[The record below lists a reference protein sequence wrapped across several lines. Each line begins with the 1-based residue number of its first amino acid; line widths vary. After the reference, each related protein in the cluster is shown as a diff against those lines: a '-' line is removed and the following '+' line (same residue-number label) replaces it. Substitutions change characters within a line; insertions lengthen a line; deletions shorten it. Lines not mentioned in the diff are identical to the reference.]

1 MGERF
6 TFKLDKLL
14 DMRVKNE
21 EESVRLFKDTQREK
35 MVIEEKLDDMKNDY
49 DKYRGIKQGESIVY
63 QKIKRNYMTAL
74 NQGIAQKERELV
86 IKDKELE
93 VRRDNLKQKTI
104 ERKTVEKLKEKKYEA
119 FTKEQ
124 DRIERVN
131 NDEFA
136 LYAYIRNTERG

>member
-35 MVIEEKLDDMKNDY
+35 MVIEEKLDDMRNDY
-49 DKYRGIKQGESIVY
+49 DRYRGIKPGESIVY

-74 NQGIAQKERELV
+74 NQGIAEKERELE
-86 IKDKELE
+86 IKDRELE
-93 VRRDNLKQKTI
+93 IRRDNLKQRTI
-104 ERKTVEKLKEKKYEA
+104 ERKTVERLKEKKYEA